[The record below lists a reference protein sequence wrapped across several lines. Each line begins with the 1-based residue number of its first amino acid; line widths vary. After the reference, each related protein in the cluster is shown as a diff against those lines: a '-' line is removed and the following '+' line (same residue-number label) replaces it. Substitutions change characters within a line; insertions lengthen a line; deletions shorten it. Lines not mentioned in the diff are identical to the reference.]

1 MESAA
6 RPGTLGGMTERTS
19 TGTSST
25 GTSSTGTS
33 STGTSS
39 TGTSTAA
46 VEVAQV
52 VARARAAA
60 GAIESYTQEQV
71 DELVTA
77 VAWAVVRKDHA
88 EALARLAVDE
98 GGFGNY
104 TDKVAKISKRVTG
117 VLADMTGLRTVGVVE
132 ELPSA
137 GLVKIAKPVG
147 VVAALIP
154 TTGPDATPPVK
165 ALFALKGRNA
175 IICAPHPRTTGATE
189 AVVGFM
195 RAACE
200 QVGAPADLVQSLPA
214 PSLAK
219 TQELMRQA
227 DLIVATGGAGMVHA
241 AYSSGTPA
249 YGVGVGN
256 AVHVVDETADLAD
269 AAAAIVTAKTFDYA
283 TSCLADNALI
293 VHADVY
299 EDVLRRLTEAGAH
312 LCDAGQKD
320 ALRAVMWPD
329 GGPVPAVAVVAKSA
343 ARIAGL
349 AGFEVDESCPMI
361 LVEESGTGPDHP
373 FSGEKLSVVLALYR
387 YEGDISVAA
396 DLVNAITAYQGL
408 GHTCGIHTSS
418 DTNVEQLA
426 LATRTARV
434 LVNQNLNEGAG
445 SPRNGLP
452 FTLSLS
458 CGTWG
463 GNITTENVNAR
474 HFINLTWVSRPIEP
488 KVISEEALFADHWH
502 AYGR

>member
-6 RPGTLGGMTERTS
+6 GRGTLGGMSERTS
-19 TGTSST
+19 TNEVT
-25 GTSSTGTS
+25 GEV
-33 STGTSS
+33 
-39 TGTSTAA
+39 AA
-46 VEVAQV
+46 VVE
-52 VARARAAA
+52 RARAAA
-60 GAIESYTQEQV
+60 RAIESYTQEQV

-104 TDKVAKISKRVTG
+104 ADKVAKISKRVTG

-132 ELPSA
+132 ELPAA

-200 QVGAPADLVQSLPA
+200 QVGAPPDLVQSLPA

-269 AAAAIVTAKTFDYA
+269 AASAIVTAKTFDYA

-299 EDVLRRLTEAGAH
+299 DELLWRLTEAGGH
-312 LCDAGQKD
+312 LCDPGQKD

-343 ARIAGL
+343 ARIAEL
-349 AGFEVDESCPMI
+349 AGFEVDQACPMI
-361 LVEESGTGPDHP
+361 LVEETGAGPDHP

-418 DTNVEQLA
+418 DPNVEQLA

-488 KVISEEALFADHWH
+488 KVISEEALFAAHWAAH
-502 AYGR
+502 GR

>member
-1 MESAA
+1 VELPAGT
-6 RPGTLGGMTERTS
+6 GTLAGMSVDQEQARRAREEV
-19 TGTSST
+19 
-25 GTSSTGTS
+25 
-33 STGTSS
+33 
-39 TGTSTAA
+39 AA
-46 VEVAQV
+46 VVG
-52 VARARAAA
+52 RARAAA
-60 GAIESYTQEQV
+60 SEIENYSQEQV

-88 EALARLAVDE
+88 ETLARLAVDE

-104 TDKVAKISKRVTG
+104 PDKVAKINKRVTG

-132 ELPSA
+132 ERPAA

-189 AVVGFM
+189 AVVSFM

-214 PSLAK
+214 PSLPK

-269 AAAAIVTAKTFDYA
+269 AASAIMMAKTFDYA
-283 TSCLADNALI
+283 TSCLADNA
-293 VHADVY
+293 VVAHADIYDELVG
-299 EDVLRRLTEAGAH
+299 RLTSAGAH
-312 LCDAGQKD
+312 VCDQQQTD
-320 ALRAVMWPD
+320 ALRTVMWPD
-329 GGPVPAVAVVAKSA
+329 GGAVPSIKVVAKSA
-343 ARIAGL
+343 AHIAGL
-349 AGFEVDESCPMI
+349 AGFEVGPDCPML
-361 LVEESGTGPDHP
+361 LVEEAGAGPGHP
-373 FSGEKLSVVLALYR
+373 FSGEKLSVVLAVYK
-387 YEGDISVAA
+387 YQGDISAA
-396 DLVNAITAYQGL
+396 AELVNAITAYQGL

-418 DTNVEQLA
+418 DANVERLA
-426 LATRTARV
+426 MTTRTARV

-474 HFINLTWVSRPIEP
+474 HFVNLTWVSRPIEP
-488 KVISEEALFADHWH
+488 RAISEEALFAAHWQSH
-502 AYGR
+502 GR